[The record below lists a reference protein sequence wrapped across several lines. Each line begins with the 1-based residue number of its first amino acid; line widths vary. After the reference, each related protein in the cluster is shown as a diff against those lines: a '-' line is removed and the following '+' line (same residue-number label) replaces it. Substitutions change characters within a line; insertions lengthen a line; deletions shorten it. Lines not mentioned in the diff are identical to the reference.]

1 MPDRYPP
8 VNPKCP
14 HFLHGGDYNPDQW
27 DRPTWLEDMRL
38 MKLSGCNAM
47 SVGIFSWAH
56 IEVDDGRYEFGWLDE
71 VMDML
76 AANGA
81 YAVLA
86 TPSASHPAWMSAKY
100 PEVLRVGADL
110 RRRHHGNRVNYCLT
124 SPIFR
129 RKAGQIAEK
138 LAQRYKDH
146 PALLMWHMSNEYGG
160 ECHCELCQQAFRDWL
175 RKRYGSIAALNAA
188 WWAAF
193 WGHTFGDFSQIESPH
208 QLGERCMQGQMLDW
222 RRFVSD
228 QTLSLMLDEI
238 APLRRIT
245 PAVPITTNAM
255 GTYTGL
261 NYWQWAPHQ
270 DVVSWDSY
278 AQWRDDD
285 DDWKL
290 AAGVSFTHDIY
301 RAFKGG
307 KPHLLMEST
316 PSVTNWQPVAKLK
329 RPGVHRLGS
338 LQAVAHGADSV
349 QYFQWRK
356 SRGGAEK
363 YHGAVVDHCGHEN
376 NRVFGDVAEVGEIL
390 AKLDDVIGAT
400 VRPQVAVVYDW
411 ENRWAIDAA
420 AGPRKERKD
429 YLETCKRHYVPFWS
443 AGVSVD
449 VIDQTVSLDGYK
461 LVIAPMSYLLRPGF
475 AERVEKFVQG
485 GGTFV
490 TTYWTGIVNETD
502 IVFTGGWPGPLR
514 KLLGVWVEEMDV
526 LHDGERNTV
535 VPAPQN
541 ALGLSADYKAEVFCD
556 LLHAESAEVLA
567 TYGEQFYAGWPA
579 LTVNRF
585 GSGRAYYIASRN
597 EDAMLTAFYGRLIQ
611 ELGLK
616 RVMKADL
623 PEGVTAQL
631 RGDGKRQ
638 FVFLLNFKRCGWRI
652 DLAGEKFTDLLSGQA
667 VEGAVDLAGCGSMV
681 LEKR

>member
-1 MPDRYPP
+1 
-8 VNPKCP
+8 
-14 HFLHGGDYNPDQW
+14 
-27 DRPTWLEDMRL
+27 
-38 MKLSGCNAM
+38 
-47 SVGIFSWAH
+47 
-56 IEVDDGRYEFGWLDE
+56 
-71 VMDML
+71 
-76 AANGA
+76 
-81 YAVLA
+81 
-86 TPSASHPAWMSAKY
+86 
-100 PEVLRVGADL
+100 
-110 RRRHHGNRVNYCLT
+110 
-124 SPIFR
+124 
-129 RKAGQIAEK
+129 
-138 LAQRYKDH
+138 
-146 PALLMWHMSNEYGG
+146 
-160 ECHCELCQQAFRDWL
+160 
-175 RKRYGSIAALNAA
+175 
-188 WWAAF
+188 
-193 WGHTFGDFSQIESPH
+193 
-208 QLGERCMQGQMLDW
+208 
-222 RRFVSD
+222 
-228 QTLSLMLDEI
+228 
-238 APLRRIT
+238 
-245 PAVPITTNAM
+245 
-255 GTYTGL
+255 
-261 NYWQWAPHQ
+261 
-270 DVVSWDSY
+270 VSWDSY

-285 DDWKL
+285 EDWKL

-301 RAFKGG
+301 RALKGG
-307 KPHLLMEST
+307 RPHLLMEST

-376 NRVFGDVAEVGEIL
+376 NRVFRDVAEVGAIL
-390 AKLDDVIGAT
+390 AKLDAVIGTT
-400 VRPQVAVVYDW
+400 VRPEVAVVYDW
-411 ENRWAIDAA
+411 ENRWAIDACT
-420 AGPRKERKD
+420 GPRKERKD
-429 YLETCKRHYVPFWS
+429 YLETCQRHYLPFWS

-475 AERVEKFVQG
+475 AQRVEKFVRG

-490 TTYWTGIVNETD
+490 TTYWSGIVNETD
-502 IVFTGGWPGPLR
+502 LVFTGGWPGPLR

-541 ALGLSADYKAEVFCD
+541 ALGLSADYRAEVFCD

-611 ELGLK
+611 DLCLK
-616 RVMKADL
+616 RVMKAQL

-638 FVFLLNFKRCGWRI
+638 FVFLLNFKRCGCRI

>member
-1 MPDRYPP
+1 MSDRYPP
-8 VNPKCP
+8 ANPKFP

-27 DRPTWLEDMRL
+27 DRQTWTEDMRL

-56 IEVDDGRYEFGWLDE
+56 IEVEEDKFEFGWLDE

-76 AANGA
+76 ADNGGRA
-81 YAVLA
+81 ILA
-86 TPSASHPAWMSAKY
+86 TPSASHPVWMSKKY

-110 RRRHHGNRVNYCLT
+110 RRRDHGGRVNFCLT
-124 SPIFR
+124 SPVFR
-129 RKAGQIAEK
+129 RKAAQIAEK
-138 LAQRYKDH
+138 LAERYKDH

-175 RKRYGSIAALNAA
+175 TNRYGTIAAINAA
-188 WWAAF
+188 WWTGF
-193 WGHTFGDFSQIESPH
+193 WGHTFSDFSQIESPH
-208 QLGERCMQGQMLDW
+208 RLGEGSTQGHQLDW

-228 QTLSLMLDEI
+228 QMLSLMLDEA

-245 PAVPITTNAM
+245 PDVPITTNAM

-278 AQWRDDD
+278 PRWRDDKS
-285 DDWKL
+285 DWTM
-290 AAGVSFTHDIY
+290 AVAVSFKNDIY
-301 RAFKGG
+301 RSLKGG
-307 KPHLLMEST
+307 KPWLLMEST
-316 PSVTNWQPVAKLK
+316 PSMTNWFDVCKPK
-329 RPGVHRLGS
+329 RPGVHRLSS

-356 SRGGAEK
+356 SRGCSEK

-376 NRVFGDVAEVGEIL
+376 NRVFRDVAEVGEIL
-390 AKLDDVIGAT
+390 SKLDDVVGTT
-400 VRPQVAVVYDW
+400 VRPDVAVVYDW
-411 ENRWAIDAA
+411 ENRWAIDECR
-420 AGPRKERKD
+420 GPHKTRKD
-429 YLETCKRHYVPFWS
+429 YEETCVRHYRNFWS
-443 AGVSVD
+443 GGVSVD

-475 AERVEKFVQG
+475 AERVEEFVRA

-502 IVFTGGWPGPLR
+502 LVFTGGWPGPLR
-514 KLLGVWVEEMDV
+514 KLLGVWVEEMDA
-526 LHDGERNTV
+526 LHDGEHNTV
-535 VPAPQN
+535 VPAAHCDLPLPDQ
-541 ALGLSADYKAEVFCD
+541 SRAEVFCD
-556 LLHAESAEVLA
+556 ILHAESAEVLA
-567 TYGEQFYAGWPA
+567 TYGEQFYAGSPA

-585 GSGRAYYIASRN
+585 GDGRAYYIASRN
-597 EDAMLTAFYGRLIQ
+597 EDDFLAAFYGRLIQ
-611 ELGLK
+611 DLGIT
-616 RVMKADL
+616 RVMKAEL

-631 RGDGKRQ
+631 RTDGLRR
-638 FVFLLNFKRCGWRI
+638 FVFLLNFKSTACGI
-652 DLAGEKFTDLLSGQA
+652 GLAGEEFTDVLTGKNVA
-667 VEGAVDLAGCGSMV
+667 GEVDLPGYGSMI
-681 LEKR
+681 LEKK